1 MVKVLKIEDLDCAH
15 CAAKIQDAISK
26 LDGVKSASV
35 NFLAEKITVD
45 VEDANAEGIEQKIE
59 KLAKKIEPDCTVVY

>member
-45 VEDANAEGIEQKIE
+45 VEDANSEGIEQKIE